1 MIHVIHYGIGNVGSI
16 RNMLHRLGVEST
28 LVTDGEGLRDASKII
43 LSGVGS
49 FDRAMEELSNRGF
62 VEVLNEKVR
71 IQNVPV
77 LGVCLGMQLM
87 TKGSEEGSRPGLGWI
102 DATTR
107 RLPRENRHG
116 PLRLPHMGWNG
127 ISVKKQTPLLEGL
140 PEDKRFYFVHS
151 YYVACQDGDAVAAS
165 SEYGVEFTC
174 AIAKDRMY
182 GTQFHPEKSHRFG
195 MRVLENFA
203 LRC

>member
-28 LVTDGEGLRDASKII
+28 LVTDGAGLRDARKII

-49 FDRAMEELSNRGF
+49 FDRAMEELSRRGF
-62 VEVLNEKVR
+62 VEALDDKVR
-71 IQNVPV
+71 GEGVPI
-77 LGVCLGMQLM
+77 LGVCLGMQLF
-87 TKGSEEGSRPGLGWI
+87 TRGSEEGARAGLGWI
-102 DATTR
+102 DATTL
-107 RLPRENRHG
+107 RLPRENGHG
-116 PLRLPHMGWNG
+116 PLRLPHMGWNA

-140 PEDKRFYFVHS
+140 PEDRRFYFVHS
-151 YYVACQDGDAVAAS
+151 YYVCCQDTDAVAAS
-165 SEYGVEFTC
+165 AEYGLEFTC
-174 AIAKDRMY
+174 AIAKDRIY